1 MTKRDAEHYQTHR
14 DDPEEWGEASRP
26 KIVRRRLASMVS
38 VRFSPE
44 EQDLVRAVAKRRQ
57 TSVSN
62 FVRLATLKE
71 CGVTQPAGWVV
82 HEAPHTVRDEWTS
95 EGFQSGIVFWVAG
108 QAGESKE
115 TLTIATS

>member
-1 MTKRDAEHYQTHR
+1 MTNRDAEYYQTHK
-14 DDPEEWGEASRP
+14 DEPEEWGEASRP
-26 KIVRRRLASMVS
+26 KSARRRLASMVS

-44 EQDLVRAVAKRRQ
+44 EQELVRAEAKRRQ

-62 FVRLATLKE
+62 FIRVATLKE
-71 CGVTQPAGWVV
+71 CGATQPAGWVV
-82 HEAPHTVRDEWTS
+82 HKGPHTVRDEWTA
-95 EGFQSGIVFWVAG
+95 EGFQSGIIFWVAG